1 MSMNFKWRDARIAV
15 LYLLP
20 LVIAAPAL
28 GATAVTTVTLSSA
41 SVTASGV
48 KAAPLV
54 ASRYAPQVQGIATVL
69 DPQPLLALSAQLQ
82 GKRAALD
89 AAVAQSHA
97 DTTEAQRLRELYRHG
112 GNAALHDVQV
122 AEAAASAAHAKQIAA
137 AADYAAARSGA
148 RARWGTTLTALA
160 ARGVQALDDY
170 ADGRATLLA
179 VVLPVGSKSPVV
191 STIRVQAN
199 GGETVP
205 ASLLGP
211 SPRADAVVQGPTY
224 FYRTVGVGLRIGQRL
239 TATVPQGAPAR
250 RGVIVPDAAVI
261 WYAGQPWV
269 YVETTAGHFQRR
281 PLAQTART
289 ATGWFQAS
297 GFHAGERV
305 VVRGGELLL
314 SQELL
319 PPAGTQPA
327 GGDDD

>member
-20 LVIAAPAL
+20 LVVAAPAP
-28 GATAVTTVTLSSA
+28 GATVAATVTLSPA
-41 SVTASGV
+41 SVDASGIKV
-48 KAAPLV
+48 APLV
-54 ASRYAPQVQGIATVL
+54 ASRHAPQAQGIATVL

-82 GKRAALD
+82 GERAALG
-89 AAVAQSHA
+89 AAVTQSHA

-112 GNAALHDVQV
+112 GNAALHAVQAAKAV
-122 AEAAASAAHAKQIAA
+122 ASTAHAKQVAA
-137 AADYAAARSGA
+137 AANYAAARSGA
-148 RARWGTTLTALA
+148 RAQWGTTLTALA
-160 ARGVQALDDY
+160 ARGVPALDDY

-179 VVLPVGSKSPVV
+179 VVLPVGSKSPAAG
-191 STIRVQAN
+191 TIRIQTN
-199 GGETVP
+199 NGETVP

-211 SPRADAVVQGPTY
+211 SPRADVVVQGPTY
-224 FYRTVGVGLRIGQRL
+224 FYRSEGVGLRIGQRL
-239 TATVPQGAPAR
+239 TATVPQGAPTR

-269 YVETTAGHFQRR
+269 YVETEAGHFQRR

-319 PPAGTQPA
+319 PPPGTQPA
-327 GGDDD
+327 GDDDD